1 MNFTA
6 TFIIFTAVS
15 LILLFNLK
23 LCIIPCDKNSVKS
36 DYTIGFPSYI
46 MVLIF

>member
-6 TFIIFTAVS
+6 PFIIFTAVS

-36 DYTIGFPSYI
+36 QYTIGFPSYI